1 MKHESIEDKTTAL
14 IRGSGYRESKFQSS
28 GWVVKHDS
36 VKQDDAPEQSVTLI
50 NNGDELQ
57 EEKVMNK
64 TAENFLKAQDK
75 LMIDTIAL
83 LLKAETH
90 KKHSDI
96 LLKKQMEEAIR
107 GEGLPK
113 IKK

>member
-1 MKHESIEDKTTAL
+1 
-14 IRGSGYRESKFQSS
+14 
-28 GWVVKHDS
+28 
-36 VKQDDAPEQSVTLI
+36 
-50 NNGDELQ
+50 
-57 EEKVMNK
+57 MNK
-64 TAENFLKAQDK
+64 TAEKFLKAQDK
-75 LMIDTIAL
+75 QMIDTIAL